1 MRRGG
6 GERGTTLVE
15 VLLSVVILGFSVV
28 AISDAYHT
36 GLRALDAQR
45 DEAQVDAR
53 LRSRIELLLAEEF
66 AALGAG
72 QVTEVVAGQS
82 ETVAWTVVS
91 VDLDGDLS
99 PDPAAKHVTVTL
111 RDRSLEVIVVDTG
124 GWVRK
129 L

>member
-1 MRRGG
+1 MTRGR

-45 DEAQVDAR
+45 DEAQLDAR
-53 LRSRIELLLAEEF
+53 LRSRLELLLAERF
-66 AALGAG
+66 ASLGTG
-72 QVTEVVAGQS
+72 QAIEVVAGTT
-82 ETVAWTVVS
+82 ETVAWTVAP

-99 PDPAAKHVTVTL
+99 PEPAAKHVTVTL
-111 RDRSLEVIVVDTG
+111 RDRSLEVIVVETG